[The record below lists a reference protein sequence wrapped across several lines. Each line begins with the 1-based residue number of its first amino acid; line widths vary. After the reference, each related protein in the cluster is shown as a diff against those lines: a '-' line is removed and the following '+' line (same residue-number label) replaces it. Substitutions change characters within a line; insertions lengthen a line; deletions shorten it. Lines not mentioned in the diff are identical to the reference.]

1 MYLES
6 PTLNRSNFGGQTALV
21 FPEEN
26 SKPETQ
32 AQGEKQ
38 PKLFLEA
45 EREATSQ
52 VAQVPLTEISTND
65 LNTETKDIASKPK
78 TGLDILENFLRD
90 KSLNP
95 IADFILNVSD
105 AHSPVRKIVSNWL
118 NGATAAINM
127 GVEFSNLK
135 ENKIGSLLGQTAY
148 RSFLLLNCGLGTLT
162 GLKQNRGLM
171 ALANA
176 VDIPFAFLPIKW
188 IYSARRLYAGLMELD
203 NAAVKS
209 SNSSLKPEKGKPFN
223 SLGDSFKVVFER
235 IKELPSEIGGDISK
249 ILSDTSHSAFKKTIS
264 IFSDVLLNN
273 QKGLMG
279 FIGAIGSLGGL
290 LLNATGKHGLGKI
303 VGDVVGM
310 TGLVLDRASLQNLE
324 KGRFFNWLSGVFF
337 GMGAIGDLTGETH
350 LQMGSDALA
359 KIFTQISNARNEVQ
373 RNDLDS
379 IPNPFTNPAKFIA
392 QALSKLAEEFLFKKD
407 LNFLVGAS

>member
-6 PTLNRSNFGGQTALV
+6 PTLNKPRPYGQTILV
-21 FPEEN
+21 SSERNLE
-26 SKPETQ
+26 PETQ
-32 AQGEKQ
+32 AQSEKQ
-38 PKLFLEA
+38 PKLSLEA
-45 EREATSQ
+45 EREAMSQ
-52 VAQVPLTEISTND
+52 A
-65 LNTETKDIASKPK
+65 AKPK
-78 TGLDILENFLRD
+78 TGIDVLEKILRD

-95 IADFILNVSD
+95 VADFILNVSD
-105 AHSPVRKIVSNWL
+105 AHNPVRKLVSNWL

-127 GVEFSNLK
+127 GVEFSKLK
-135 ENKIGSLLGQTAY
+135 ENKAGSLIGQGAY
-148 RSFLLLNCGLGTLT
+148 RSFLLLNCGLGSLT

-171 ALANA
+171 ALANG
-176 VDIPFAFLPIKW
+176 VDMPFAFLPIKW

-209 SNSSLKPEKGKPFN
+209 TNSPLKPEKGKPFN

-235 IKELPSEIGGDISK
+235 MKELPAEIGGDVSK
-249 ILSDTSHSAFKKTIS
+249 ILADTSRSAIEKTKS

-273 QKGLMG
+273 QKGVMG
-279 FIGAIGSLGGL
+279 FIGATGSLGGL

-359 KIFTQISNARNEVQ
+359 KIFTQVSNARNEVQ

-379 IPNPFTNPAKFIA
+379 IANPFKNPAKFIS
-392 QALSKLAEEFLFKKD
+392 QASSKLAEEFLFKKD
-407 LNFLVGAS
+407 SNSPVGAS

>member
-6 PTLNRSNFGGQTALV
+6 PTLNRSQFSGQTALV
-21 FPEEN
+21 SPERN
-26 SKPETQ
+26 SKPEAQ
-32 AQGEKQ
+32 ALDEKKSQ
-38 PKLFLEA
+38 LFLEA
-45 EREATSQ
+45 ERGATSQ
-52 VAQVPLTEISTND
+52 VALTEISTNA
-65 LNTETKDIASKPK
+65 ETKDKAPKPK
-78 TGLDILENFLRD
+78 TGLDVLENFLRD

-118 NGATAAINM
+118 NGATAALNM
-127 GVEFSNLK
+127 GVEFSKLK
-135 ENKIGSLLGQTAY
+135 ENKAGSLLGQAAY
-148 RSFLLLNCGLGTLT
+148 RSFLLLNCGLGSLT

-223 SLGDSFKVVFER
+223 SLGDSFKVIFER

-249 ILSDTSHSAFKKTIS
+249 ILSDTSRSAFKKTIS

-273 QKGLMG
+273 QKGVMG
-279 FIGAIGSLGGL
+279 FIGAAGSLMGL
-290 LLNATGKHGLGKI
+290 LLNATGMHGLGKI

-337 GMGAIGDLTGETH
+337 GVGAIGDLTGEIH

-373 RNDLDS
+373 RNDLDH

-392 QALSKLAEEFLFKKD
+392 QALSRLAEEFLFKKD
-407 LNFLVGAS
+407 SNSPVGAS

>member
-1 MYLES
+1 MHLES
-6 PTLNRSNFGGQTALV
+6 ATLNRPKFGGQTALV
-21 FPEEN
+21 SLEGN
-26 SKPETQ
+26 SKPEAQ

-38 PKLFLEA
+38 PKLSLEA
-45 EREATSQ
+45 EREAKSQ

-65 LNTETKDIASKPK
+65 LNTETKDKAPKPK
-78 TGLDILENFLRD
+78 TGIDVLEKFLRD
-90 KSLNP
+90 KSLNT

-105 AHSPVRKIVSNWL
+105 AHNPVRKIVSNWL

-127 GVEFSNLK
+127 GVEFSKLK
-135 ENKIGSLLGQTAY
+135 ENKAGSLIGQAAY

-176 VDIPFAFLPIKW
+176 VDIPFAFLPVKW

-209 SNSSLKPEKGKPFN
+209 SNSLLKPEKGKPFN

-235 IKELPSEIGGDISK
+235 VNELSSEIANDISK
-249 ILSDTSHSAFKKTIS
+249 IMSDTSRSAFEKTRS
-264 IFSDVLLNN
+264 IFSDILLNN

-279 FIGAIGSLGGL
+279 FLGATGSLGGL
-290 LLNATGKHGLGKI
+290 LLNATGKHGAGKI
-303 VGDVVGM
+303 VGDVLGM

-359 KIFTQISNARNEVQ
+359 KIFTQVSNIRNEVQ
-373 RNDLDS
+373 RNDLES
-379 IPNPFTNPAKFIA
+379 IVSPFKNPVKFIA
-392 QALSKLAEEFLFKKD
+392 QASSKLAEEFLFKKETV
-407 LNFLVGAS
+407 NGFT

>member
-1 MYLES
+1 MHLES
-6 PTLNRSNFGGQTALV
+6 ATLNRSKFGGQTTLV
-21 FPEEN
+21 FPERN
-26 SKPETQ
+26 SKSETQ
-32 AQGEKQ
+32 AQGEKKIK
-38 PKLFLEA
+38 PSLEA
-45 EREATSQ
+45 EQEATSQ
-52 VAQVPLTEISTND
+52 VAQVPLTEIFINNF
-65 LNTETKDIASKPK
+65 NTETKDKAPKLK
-78 TGLDILENFLRD
+78 TGIDVLENFLRD
-90 KSLNP
+90 KSLNT

-105 AHSPVRKIVSNWL
+105 AHNPVRKIVSNWL

-127 GVEFSNLK
+127 GVEFSKLK
-135 ENKIGSLLGQTAY
+135 ENKVGNLFGQAAY

-176 VDIPFAFLPIKW
+176 VDIPFAFLPVKW

-209 SNSSLKPEKGKPFN
+209 SNSLLKPEKGKPFN

-235 IKELPSEIGGDISK
+235 IKELPSEIHGDISK
-249 ILSDTSHSAFKKTIS
+249 ILSDASRPSVEKIKS

-273 QKGLMG
+273 QKGVMG
-279 FIGAIGSLGGL
+279 FIGATGSLSGL
-290 LLNATGKHGLGKI
+290 LLNLTGLHGLAKI
-303 VGDVVGM
+303 VGDVLGM
-310 TGLVLDRASLQNLE
+310 MGLVLDRTSLQNLE

-359 KIFTQISNARNEVQ
+359 KIFTQVSNVRNEVQ

-379 IPNPFTNPAKFIA
+379 IANPLKNPAKFIA
-392 QALSKLAEEFLFKKD
+392 QASSRLAEEFLFKKET
-407 LNFLVGAS
+407 A